1 MHVSWIARRRG
12 LAAFALTAL
21 LTLGLGAAADLEHHL
36 LDAGCEAGA
45 AGESH
50 PCVCASLHG
59 GALVEHFEAPEPWRL
74 VLFRPHPPLADRV
87 DPLHAGLAAPPRAP
101 PLS

>member
-1 MHVSWIARRRG
+1 MRIHPIARRRG
-12 LAAFALTAL
+12 VAAVAFAAL

-36 LDAGCEAGA
+36 LDSGCEAGA
-45 AGESH
+45 AGQSH

-59 GALVEHFEAPEPWRL
+59 GALIEQIEASEPWRP
-74 VLFRPHPPLADRV
+74 VSFQPHPPLADRV
-87 DPLHAGLAAPPRAP
+87 DPLHAGLAASPRAP